1 MLPKNGGFMSVQ
13 LGPQTP
19 ISHQAAPM
27 NQTPSTLRTQV
38 NAASAQTDHIS
49 SAAAEPSCCNTLF
62 SYFQAF
68 INSIASFFKQ
78 IFQTSSSTPIQGQET
93 QTQGIDVVYRA
104 QIQPPPTTD
113 ITSSFH
119 NNNKLFAYQQLMQGA
134 PANALHAQFTKY
146 ALGSSSAVAQ
156 TRLYPGTG
164 APTVQ
169 EMPGTF
175 TYEQSTETTK
185 HWTANFADRNLFG
198 FGFGSLLAQD
208 ELQILEHPGLYHLKL
223 HLREQRMDR
232 LGNNEIALIENVQRL
247 GNLDTQTPF
256 PTGGTLYGNSFA
268 TATQDQIT
276 SKLTRLT
283 PPHAS
288 NIFAMAAPHIP
299 GNLHNQ
305 PYQKQHLEQLFYTC
319 YTAFAAV
326 KERSGD
332 ARCVVHTGNWGA
344 GAFGNDPKTVAVI
357 QLAAAIHAGVDEV
370 RYHSLSSHGVY
381 EEANEIVNNITNF
394 HTHFTVDEF
403 LSHLADNAAAY
414 GLRYGLGNGT

>member
-1 MLPKNGGFMSVQ
+1 MSVQ
-13 LGPQTP
+13 LNPQSP
-19 ISHQAAPM
+19 PSHQAAPV
-27 NQTPSTLRTQV
+27 NQTPSALRTQA
-38 NAASAQTDHIS
+38 NEASAQTDHIS

-68 INSIASFFKQ
+68 IDSIASFFQK
-78 IFQTSSSTPIQGQET
+78 IFQTSSSAPIQGQET
-93 QTQGIDVVYRA
+93 QTQGIEVVYRT
-104 QIQPPPTTD
+104 QIQPPLTTD

-134 PANALHAQFTKY
+134 PANALRSHFTKY
-146 ALGSSSAVAQ
+146 ALGSTAAVAQ

-175 TYEQSTETTK
+175 AYDQSTETTK

-208 ELQILEHPGLYHLKL
+208 ELQILEHPALYHLKL
-223 HLREQRMDR
+223 FLRNQRFDHLES
-232 LGNNEIALIENVQRL
+232 NEIALIENVQRL

-268 TATQDQIT
+268 TATHDQIA

-299 GNLHNQ
+299 ASLHNQ

-332 ARCVVHTGNWGA
+332 ARCVVHTGKWGA

-357 QLAAAIHAGVDEV
+357 QLAAAIHAGIDEV
-370 RYHSLSSHGVY
+370 RYHSLSSHDVFVD
-381 EEANEIVNNITNF
+381 AQEIVNNITNF
-394 HTHFTVDEF
+394 HTQFTVDEF
-403 LSHLADNAAAY
+403 LTYLADNAATL
-414 GLRYGLGNGT
+414 GLRYGRGNGT